1 MKLICN
7 FGITFGL
14 FLVPSS
20 VFATQSS
27 LSSNYQQWYTGSLLS
42 PSGAI
47 RQGGVTI
54 EPYISYNRPIDSV
67 DAFGHKGPIYGGTQS
82 IVNTTLVK
90 YGITNHLSVQLHPEF
105 FYKWRSTYGN
115 GGGQPRVGDLPLDF
129 IWRFVN
135 PNESRLIPAVML
147 QSGISFPTGRYDHL
161 NSDKT
166 NAGGNGNYVFRAAL
180 VTQST
185 YRIAGHAL
193 RVRGWANIRKSVGD
207 AEIHGISSYGTS
219 KDFIGHAETGTSG
232 EGGIAVEY
240 GINQRWVLACDVARD
255 WSYGSKVKGYNN
267 AVDYVEKKGQGSGAW
282 VVAPAVEYNWS
293 ARYGIIAGVSTPF
306 WGRNTT
312 ESLSGQV
319 AFDMVF

>member
-1 MKLICN
+1 MEIKIYMKLICN

-42 PSGAI
+42 PSGAL

-90 YGITNHLSVQLHPEF
+90 YGITNHLSVQLHPQF

-129 IWRFVN
+129 IWRFVD

-193 RVRGWANIRKSVGD
+193 RVRGWANIRKSVRD
-207 AEIHGISSYGTS
+207 AEIHGISTYEPVKILLVMRKPARVPRAVFPLNMVSINVGFWPVTLPV
-219 KDFIGHAETGTSG
+219 IGLMVPRSRVIIMPLIMLKRKGRDPVLGWLPRLSNITG
-232 EGGIAVEY
+232 
-240 GINQRWVLACDVARD
+240 QLA
-255 WSYGSKVKGYNN
+255 
-267 AVDYVEKKGQGSGAW
+267 
-282 VVAPAVEYNWS
+282 
-293 ARYGIIAGVSTPF
+293 
-306 WGRNTT
+306 
-312 ESLSGQV
+312 
-319 AFDMVF
+319 MV